1 MSASDDPA
9 VLKQRL
15 AELRVVI
22 LNLQKDIARQ
32 EGDMMDMKRAIAQR
46 MTKEQAEARLAAMT
60 TPAQVKD
67 KIERVRADLLA
78 VVNGKATRQEV
89 GAALDRKASSSDMA
103 QLSAE
108 VDRIS
113 AFLRLHA
120 RSDSA
125 AAALAASKTTRK
137 ESRKVTDLH
146 ERIARFGAVCDDL
159 ERKFN
164 VLASVSAGMPDA
176 LRQATRSIEASRA
189 LLHRVE
195 AQVDRSRS
203 EQQRNVYEEMLPRVL
218 DMSARMAAADD
229 ILRGVDVAERTARA
243 NRADLATLQQ
253 PFMARVTD
261 LQAETRMFFRELVRL
276 QAQFADLAA
285 QVGDR
290 RQQQER
296 PAGPAMIPWSKA
308 SPRQA
313 KRDW

>member
-1 MSASDDPA
+1 MEDA
-9 VLKQRL
+9 L
-15 AELRVVI
+15 AECQLGGSVVV
-22 LNLQKDIARQ
+22 AGSHR
-32 EGDMMDMKRAIAQR
+32 
-46 MTKEQAEARLAAMT
+46 
-60 TPAQVKD
+60 
-67 KIERVRADLLA
+67 
-78 VVNGKATRQEV
+78 
-89 GAALDRKASSSDMA
+89 
-103 QLSAE
+103 
-108 VDRIS
+108 
-113 AFLRLHA
+113 

-218 DMSARMAAADD
+218 DMSARMAAAVAFMDEQAQARRALDADAARLLGSARRDLDALGVEAGTLRSSLQAHLAAAEDNLARLTQTGAEQARQMARWQDD